1 MIGLVLPVEF
11 PDFRDF
17 GLDFDLI
24 EILPPPFVLIMNIIF
39 NYLIIFEDN
48 LNYGVG
54 GDAVVVV
61 DDDDA
66 SDDGVG

>member
-11 PDFRDF
+11 ADFRDF

-39 NYLIIFEDN
+39 NYLTIYVNN
-48 LNYGVG
+48 LSNGVLG
-54 GDAVVVV
+54 FFN
-61 DDDDA
+61 
-66 SDDGVG
+66 